1 MLPPLSS
8 IGSLPSVSQLTLDPA
23 NKVSS
28 DKGDFAQLFQSTIQ
42 EVEGSQHSADA
53 AMKSLLNGGQGELHS
68 AILADQKA
76 GLQFDMFLQVR
87 NKVVSAYQEVMKIQL

>member
-8 IGSLPSVSQLTLDPA
+8 IGSLPPVSQLTLDPST
-23 NKVSS
+23 KVAS
-28 DKGDFAQLFQSTIQ
+28 DNGEFAQLFQSTIR
-42 EVEGSQHSADA
+42 EVDSAQHSADS
-53 AMKSLLNGGQGELHS
+53 AMNNFLNGGQGELHS

-76 GLQFDMFLQVR
+76 GLQFDMFMQVR